1 MKKILLILILTLSS
15 ICYGQEVEFTFSKDG
30 LTDYVVTQCE
40 GKTDSEI
47 YKKIIE
53 WIKINYNNPNEV
65 ILSTIE
71 DKFIRFQGSGG
82 RGLVKF
88 FRHGGIFT
96 PNTRYIIEISIKEGK
111 YKFDLV
117 NLETYS
123 GTEWNKVDCFFSR
136 NNNCYNNKGEFK
148 KDYKFYNETSDY
160 FNKINL
166 SLKEKIIGSDEK
178 W

>member
-1 MKKILLILILTLSS
+1 MKKILLMLALTLGTISYS
-15 ICYGQEVEFTFSKDG
+15 QEVEFTFTTDG
-30 LTDYVVTQCE
+30 LTDYVITQCE
-40 GKTDSEI
+40 GKTESEI
-47 YKKIIE
+47 YKKCIE

-82 RGLVKF
+82 SGLVKYY
-88 FRHGGIFT
+88 RHGGIFT
-96 PNTRYIIEISIKEGK
+96 PDSRYIIELSIKEGK
-111 YKFDLV
+111 YKFDLI

-123 GTEWNKVDCFFSR
+123 GTVWHEADCFFSR
-136 NNNCYNNKGEFK
+136 NKNCYNSKGEFK
-148 KDYKFYNETSDY
+148 KDYKFYNEISDY

-166 SLKEKIIGSDEK
+166 SLKEKVLGSDEK